1 MALLEIA
8 KELQIQPKV
17 VLLAVA
23 KITKIV
29 NNNKF
34 RYNNTFNNAGVAI
47 RRAKCIYLIQFQG
60 CIFCLKNVFCSA
72 GVFSAGAENLPLVCS
87 ALLGSVR
94 QAAAWAESS

>member
-1 MALLEIA
+1 MALLEVA

-29 NNNKF
+29 NNNRF
-34 RYNNTFNNAGVAI
+34 RYNNTFNSAGIAI

-60 CIFCLKNVFCSA
+60 CIFCLIIRSWGGGWLFGEKNVKTNVQ
-72 GVFSAGAENLPLVCS
+72 GTVKKGE
-87 ALLGSVR
+87 R
-94 QAAAWAESS
+94 YR